1 MAHAGMIRAK
11 VQRALLI
18 SWFLFVVLLLPV
30 RSQQHSLQHS
40 FPDESS
46 VQFWA
51 KQIGNELD
59 KMMRKDIGLD
69 TLKQL
74 YKERK
79 YRFTLEENN
88 AKMLVDKSAHAI
100 EDMLRKKEAALE
112 RLTLAAE
119 ELQEQHKWKD
129 NIKETDVYYFNAKQ
143 NYKNL
148 GDDEEDSDDG
158 GESSNTEEKQMNPTF
173 EVDDDFKQPINK
185 NFTAVHIPTDIYNGS
200 TIILNE
206 LNWTANLDKVFKMNR
221 MNDTSLLWQVFGS
234 ATGLAR
240 YYPAAEWQNKQNKVD
255 LYDVRRRPWY
265 VQGAASPKDML
276 ILMDVSGSMSGMPLN
291 LMKTSVENMLDTL
304 ADDDFVNIV
313 FFNDTAATVGCFNNL
328 VQANV
333 RNKRELKKSVQMMT
347 AKGVT
352 NYTAGLQYAFNQLLD
367 TKDISRANCNKMI
380 MLFTDGGEDRARQ
393 VFKNNNTTV
402 RVFTFSVGQHNYD
415 ISPIQWMACNNKGYF
430 FEIPSIGAIRLNTQ
444 EYLDVLGRPMVLAG
458 SGYKQVQWTNVYKDA
473 LGLGLVITGTL
484 PVFNLSKEGGK
495 QNQLILGVMGV
506 DVSLDEV
513 KRLTPQF
520 RMGANGYFF
529 AMDPNGYVL
538 LHPNLLP
545 KVPNF
550 QEPVTLDFLD
560 AELHHDKKVMIRKN
574 MISGESG
581 SETFETIIKSVDE
594 RYVDKAVRTYTWTT
608 VNSTDYSLA
617 LVMPSYST
625 YHIKAKKEDER
636 STAEDAESLLR
647 SFSEPI
653 GHVFIAP
660 REFCKT
666 VQKSDNNT
674 EFLLN
679 FLAELQKNK
688 PDSENCDSDLV
699 YNLLL
704 DSSITTKLVE
714 TTWVNVDR
722 QGIGIKALF
731 VTTDSGITK
740 VYPNSAAVEWDEA
753 LEPYNASSY
762 KRSLNN
768 NGSIYKPPYTPENS
782 HDNFT
787 GSVLASLAVEVT
799 IDGKTLKPAV
809 IGVQLDQEAWTTKF
823 KFLATNQTGE
833 APTRRTCGGLGSCEM
848 DCEASVNE
856 LECVLLDDGGFLV
869 LSNQDD
875 HQDKIGKFFGV
886 VNPSLMRALFN
897 FSIYDEVTSYDFQ
910 SVCDPDTEPRTDAAP
925 RGVHIPS
932 IADLLN
938 LAWWTSAAAWSIL
951 QQFLYS
957 LTFQAWHDPVPVMA
971 ASESSKEKML
981 CITLQTQYFLNQNVT
996 SFRTLQDC
1004 KNCSRFMHVEKIAHS
1019 NLLLL
1024 ITEKITCSGC
1034 DNRPLSQE
1042 ETLCILYSCDMLC
1055 TNSVYSGPRP
1065 ILRRTRSVFHAS
1077 CPSLTPTAEGPNQC
1091 LLATEPRFRKGPE
1104 VCLDADNY
1112 QEDASDCGKGSM
1124 LQPSMLALFILPLFT
1139 LCLLGPAAP
1148 YIS

>member
-1 MAHAGMIRAK
+1 MAHEGMIRAK
-11 VQRALLI
+11 VPRLLLI
-18 SWFLFVVLLLPV
+18 SWLLFVLLLLLLLPV
-30 RSQQHSLQHS
+30 RSQHQSLQHS

-74 YKERK
+74 YKEKK

-88 AKMLVDKSAHAI
+88 AKMLVDKAAHAI
-100 EDMLRKKEAALE
+100 ENMLRKKEAALE
-112 RLTLAAE
+112 RLTRAAE

-148 GDDEEDSDDG
+148 GDDEENGDDG
-158 GESSNTEEKQMNPTF
+158 RESSNTEEEQITPTF
-173 EVDDDFKQPINK
+173 EEDHAFKQPINK

-206 LNWTANLDKVFKMNR
+206 LNWTANLDKAFKMNR

-234 ATGLAR
+234 ATGLTR

-313 FFNDTAATVGCFNNL
+313 FFNDTAETVGCFKNL

-333 RNKRELKKSVQMMT
+333 RNKRELKNAVQKMT

-367 TKDISRANCNKMI
+367 TKNISRANCNKMI

-520 RMGANGYFF
+520 RLGANGYFF

-581 SETFETIIKSVDE
+581 SETFETFIKSVDE

-617 LVMPSYST
+617 LAMPSYST
-625 YHIKAKKEDER
+625 YHIKAKKKDEH
-636 STAEDAESLLR
+636 SAAEGSINNDDAESLLR
-647 SFSEPI
+647 SLSEPI

-666 VQKSDNNT
+666 VQKSENNT

-688 PDSENCDSDLV
+688 PDSENCESDLV

-740 VYPNSAAVEWDEA
+740 VYPNSAAAEWDEA
-753 LEPYNASSY
+753 LEPYNASTY

-768 NGSIYKPPYTPENS
+768 NGSVYKPPYTPESS

-833 APTRRTCGGLGSCEM
+833 APARRMCGGLGSCEM

-886 VNPSLMRALFN
+886 VNPGLMRALYSFYVYG
-897 FSIYDEVTSYDFQ
+897 IVTSYDFQ

-932 IADLLN
+932 IANLLN
-938 LAWWTSAAAWSIL
+938 LAWWTSAAAWSVL
-951 QQFLYS
+951 QQLLYS
-957 LTFQAWHDPVPVMA
+957 LTFQAWLDPVPVMA
-971 ASESSKEKML
+971 ASESNKEKML
-981 CITLQTQYFLNQNVT
+981 CIMLQTQYFLNKNVT
-996 SFRTLQDC
+996 SFRKLQDC
-1004 KNCSRFMHVEKIAHS
+1004 GNCSRFMHAEKIAHS

-1024 ITEKITCSGC
+1024 IAEKMTCNEC

-1042 ETLCILYSCDMLC
+1042 EKLS
-1055 TNSVYSGPRP
+1055 
-1065 ILRRTRSVFHAS
+1065 
-1077 CPSLTPTAEGPNQC
+1077 EGPDQC
-1091 LLATEPRFRKGPE
+1091 LLAQEPRFRKGPE
-1104 VCLDADNY
+1104 VCLDADNF

-1124 LQPSMLALFILPLFT
+1124 LQPSVFALFILPLFT